1 MKYILVFIFG
11 ILFNKSNAQEQDLPY
26 NLNRAY
32 IKGVKEYK
40 IIKVITTYNKGDYRA
55 ESIHY
60 YDKFNKN
67 YLTVDNYKDTL
78 NGRYY
83 FKFDK
88 KGRVKRENNHN
99 LWVGGILDTSKI
111 SWIIDWSYY
120 PNGLAKKVDNTWF
133 DEKKC
138 DNKNNNHLQV

>member
-55 ESIHY
+55 E
-60 YDKFNKN
+60 
-67 YLTVDNYKDTL
+67 
-78 NGRYY
+78 
-83 FKFDK
+83 
-88 KGRVKRENNHN
+88 
-99 LWVGGILDTSKI
+99 
-111 SWIIDWSYY
+111 
-120 PNGLAKKVDNTWF
+120 
-133 DEKKC
+133 
-138 DNKNNNHLQV
+138 